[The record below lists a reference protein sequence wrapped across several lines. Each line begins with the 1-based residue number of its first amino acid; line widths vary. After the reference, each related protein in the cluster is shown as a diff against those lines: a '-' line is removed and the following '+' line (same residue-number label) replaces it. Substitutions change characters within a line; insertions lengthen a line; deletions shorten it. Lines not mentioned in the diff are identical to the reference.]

1 MLMKLRFPALVLML
15 AALAAGQVW
24 VSHLRVGEAQEI
36 AKAKHEKIFVQQEVQ
51 SLKLEMA
58 SLMRPNTL
66 RRLAREELGMRA
78 PKPMQ
83 VVQP

>member
-1 MLMKLRFPALVLML
+1 LIKLRFPALVLML

-24 VSHLRVGEAQEI
+24 VSYLRVGVAQDI
-36 AKAKHEKIFVQQEVQ
+36 AKAKQEKILIQQEVQ

-66 RRLAREELGMRA
+66 RRLAREALGMRA

-83 VVQP
+83 VLQP